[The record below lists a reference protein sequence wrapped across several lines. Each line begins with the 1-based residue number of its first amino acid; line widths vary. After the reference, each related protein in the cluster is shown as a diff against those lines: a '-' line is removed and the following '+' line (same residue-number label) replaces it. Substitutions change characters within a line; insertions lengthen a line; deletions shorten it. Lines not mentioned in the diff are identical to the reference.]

1 MSIMIPNLVLGD
13 WYNQSWDYRQEINIS
28 NTAGDLTNYQVR
40 IDLNST
46 NVGSNFNWSNNGS
59 DIRFTNSTDDELYF
73 WIESWSNTTNISI
86 IWVNVTSLPNN
97 QNTTIYMYYGNSEAT
112 SESNGTATFEF
123 FDDFEVAGAGDWV
136 TESQSPDYDSTVQA
150 KSPTHSLELK
160 YGSNAWEQTHISLTH
175 SNNIAIEYWSYID
188 YNSLRVELGAQGDGT
203 ERFQVMVGQSAGGTD
218 IYYYDNGFHDTN
230 INAVLD
236 TWKKVK
242 FYNFDWSAH
251 TFTFEYNGNV
261 ANNIPMDSLYGTYNN
276 NEFRLTIKNAGAY
289 YDDVRV
295 RKYADPEPTV
305 SSFGGEESGE
315 DTTPPTYSD
324 NSTNSTIAGASIEHR
339 LKWED
344 ETSLSGYIFSFCN
357 GTWNGSACEF
367 GYWTTGKVGNA
378 LLFKGNS
385 TGSDGIG
392 TYIDCGNDSTLQP
405 INEITIDTWIR
416 PSEKQESSANHGI
429 ASSVQ
434 NWSMSSSW
442 SWQIRYGSTPDLTLG
457 FQLNT
462 NVGSGWVKLDQNLTD
477 NVWYHIV
484 ATFNGTDS
492 KIYLNGELKDT
503 HHFGT
508 SNISVNPANKI
519 LIGNEGW
526 ANYFNGTIDEFRLYN
541 RSLNATEV
549 NWSYIKGSAGL
560 ISNVST
566 TGLVGYWN
574 LDEGSGTIAD
584 DSSPVGTNDGTLVN
598 FVLDFTNDSWVE
610 MSGTL
615 NWSNVTKTVS
625 SNIGDTIAW
634 KVYAKD
640 QVNNWNETPL
650 YYYIT
655 TSGANDTT
663 APTSN
668 HPSDA
673 SYTQNSAQTIGWI
686 LQDETSAGYYYV
698 KRNGTIQNSSTSWT
712 NNTNLNVWV
721 NTSTVG
727 NNWNYTIYFNDS
739 AGNEGTPDTVF
750 INITSSDTCSNCDG
764 TGNCYWDCSDDCVIS
779 SNIDMNNYNITINQS
794 TTGNHTIT
802 IQANVTNI
810 GYVFKS
816 DYDSSNICLL
826 AVKSGS
832 SFG

>member
-634 KVYAKD
+634 KVYAND
-640 QVNNWNETPL
+640 TSNNWNTSL
-650 YYYIT
+650 VYSYIT
-655 TSGANDTT
+655 TSAAPGLTPRWDLIETDTT
-663 APTSN
+663 IGGNALIRID
-668 HPSDA
+668 SD
-673 SYTQNSAQTIGWI
+673 I
-686 LQDETSAGYYYV
+686 
-698 KRNGTIQNSSTSWT
+698 
-712 NNTNLNVWV
+712 
-721 NTSTVG
+721 
-727 NNWNYTIYFNDS
+727 
-739 AGNEGTPDTVF
+739 
-750 INITSSDTCSNCDG
+750 
-764 TGNCYWDCSDDCVIS
+764 
-779 SNIDMNNYNITINQS
+779 
-794 TTGNHTIT
+794 
-802 IQANVTNI
+802 
-810 GYVFKS
+810 
-816 DYDSSNICLL
+816 
-826 AVKSGS
+826 
-832 SFG
+832 